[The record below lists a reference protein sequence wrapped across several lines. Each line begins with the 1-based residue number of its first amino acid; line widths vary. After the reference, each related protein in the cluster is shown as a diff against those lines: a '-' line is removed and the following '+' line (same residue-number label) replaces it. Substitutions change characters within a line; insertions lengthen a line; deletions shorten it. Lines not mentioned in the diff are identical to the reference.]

1 MFLGHYGVALAA
13 KKAAPRVSLGTL
25 AMAGVFLD
33 LLWPV
38 LLVAGVEHVRIAPGI
53 TRVTPLDFYDYP
65 ISHSLLTVLGWGVAF
80 AVVYFLARRNPRG
93 AMVLAAAVASHWF
106 LDLLVHRPDL
116 PLWPGGRLAG
126 FGLWNSV
133 MATLV
138 AEFGIFVLG
147 LLLYARSTSA
157 RDRIGRYG
165 LAALGLVLV
174 AVYAANLLGPPP
186 PNVQVLQWS
195 AFGQWL
201 FVAWMYW
208 VDQHRVMVNGR

>member
-13 KKAAPRVSLGTL
+13 KRTAPRVSLGTQ

-38 LLVAGVEHVRIAPGI
+38 LLVAGVEQVRIAPGV

-65 ISHSLLTVLGWGVAF
+65 VSHSLLTVLGWSAAF
-80 AVVYFLARRNPRG
+80 AVVYFLARRNARG

-116 PLWPGGRLAG
+116 PLWPGGPLAG
-126 FGLWNSV
+126 FGLWNSM

-138 AEFGIFVLG
+138 AELGIFVLG

-165 LAALGLVLV
+165 LAALGLVLI

-208 VDQHRVMVNGR
+208 VDAHRQLR